1 MTDSSCKIRVLSSS
15 VETRNWLPL
24 MKKTDEFADFGS
36 AFIDVKMTITVLQA
50 STNQDCKKRKDNNK
64 RNVQK

>member
-1 MTDSSCKIRVLSSS
+1 VTDSSCKIRVLSSS